1 MAPAVKVVLAGVF
14 SASLQHGRLWRHVV
28 FVAPKRARRLVFF
41 QAEAVPTAG
50 GIPGSR
56 SASFN
61 GVNPSPMLEQ
71 GRRFIFQPLVNEIVV
86 NRKKR

>member
-1 MAPAVKVVLAGVF
+1 MQPAVEIMVAG
-14 SASLQHGRLWRHVV
+14 SYHYGRLLRRMI
-28 FVAPKRARRLVFF
+28 FAASKRARRLVFF